1 MEPTVVAVFGIA
13 PVRIGGAEVFT
24 RELARQLEP
33 RGAHLVG
40 VFSRAPQGAVAEYL
54 RAPNLKIEAITELE
68 TSMISPL
75 RPLAKILK
83 RTRARIL
90 HLQFVNF
97 ISAFP
102 WLARTCGV
110 DQVYFTAQSSNP
122 PGFQAQRAP
131 VWKRTAVRCVNA
143 PLSKVFCISDYTR
156 RSLVDLDVLPAERF
170 ELIYNAILP
179 PDLTCAARRRAE
191 FRARFAIPADCEL
204 ITQVSWIIPE
214 KGIPELLEAAR
225 IILRERPRTRFA
237 IVGSG
242 AFETEYK
249 RRAEAMG
256 IAGSITWTGLM
267 ENPMEEGVYAATDIF
282 CLASQW
288 QEAFG
293 WVLAEAM
300 SFEKPVVATSVGG
313 IPEVVQDGVTGLLSP
328 AADSQALAGNLLRLL
343 ENPQLRREMGQA
355 GRLAVDAKFNLQRNV
370 AQLLT
375 HYRL

>member
-1 MEPTVVAVFGIA
+1 MEPTVVAVFGVA
-13 PVRIGGAEVFT
+13 PVRIGGVEVFT

-33 RGAHLVG
+33 RRARLVA
-40 VFSRAPQGAVAEYL
+40 VFSGSPQGIVAEFL
-54 RAPNLKIEAITELE
+54 RAPNLTIEVIPDLE
-68 TSMISPL
+68 ASMIGPL
-75 RPLAKILK
+75 VPLGKLLR

-102 WLARTCGV
+102 RLAQVCGV
-110 DQVYFTAQSSNP
+110 DQIYFTAQSSNP
-122 PGFQAQRAP
+122 PGFQAMRAP
-131 VWKRTAVRCVNA
+131 AWKRALARCINA

-156 RSLVDLDVLPAERF
+156 RSLVDLDMLPAERF
-170 ELIYNAILP
+170 QRIYNAILA
-179 PDLTCAARRRAE
+179 PDLTCAAQRAAE
-191 FRARFAIPADCEL
+191 FRARFGIPSDCEL

-214 KGIPELLEAAR
+214 KGIPELLEAAQ
-225 IILRERPRTRFA
+225 IVLRQRPRTHFA

-242 AFETEYK
+242 AFEREYQ
-249 RRAEAMG
+249 RRAEALG
-256 IAGSITWTGLM
+256 IARAITWTGLL

-300 SFEKPVVATSVGG
+300 SFEKPAVATSVGG
-313 IPEVVQDGVTGLLSP
+313 IPEVVQDGVTGLLCP
-328 AADSQALAGNLLRLL
+328 PGDSGALASHLLRLL

-355 GRLAVDAKFNLQRNV
+355 GRFAVEAKFNLQRNV
-370 AQLLT
+370 AELLT
-375 HYRL
+375 YYRL